1 MICDQSD
8 YAAFAKTVL
17 VEAKRIQSQ
26 PVSPKLNILPRP
38 KLIRS
43 TVGKFDSVEGYMDWL
58 YRNQHILK
66 HYSLEYA
73 IKSLLQPLDI
83 LDCDRVARTLS
94 EDSTGSLFSS
104 DSFDC
109 LPYDSYDTRSRT
121 SSEIS
126 VDTDRSS
133 SWDH

>member
-1 MICDQSD
+1 
-8 YAAFAKTVL
+8 
-17 VEAKRIQSQ
+17 
-26 PVSPKLNILPRP
+26 
-38 KLIRS
+38 
-43 TVGKFDSVEGYMDWL
+43 MDWL
-58 YRNQHILK
+58 YRNQHILE

-83 LDCDRVARTLS
+83 HDCDMVARTLS

-104 DSFDC
+104 DSFDL